1 MYKYRINEN
10 GESVCFDS
18 KKDFQKAMKDLKNT
32 GFEKLTKGFYYNRI
46 TKENLYTSEIYYI

>member
-46 TKENLYTSEIYYI
+46 TK